1 LPAFIL
7 LILIRRGALL
17 RAPIVSTYLRAY
29 RRATLLRTQDETAKQ
44 LAKLDEIEGRKA
56 AT

>member
-1 LPAFIL
+1 V
-7 LILIRRGALL
+7 LL
-17 RAPIVSTYLRAY
+17 RAPILSTYLRAY
-29 RRATLLRTQDETAKQ
+29 RRASLLRVQDETAKQ